1 MYSASPAASASE
13 AGSVLGDW
21 LEASLL
27 EVLKDAQTMDQLAS
41 RFPSMS
47 WSQIFLTID
56 RLSRAGFV
64 SITRKGAGDYLIAL
78 NRTA

>member
-1 MYSASPAASASE
+1 MYSASLAASASE
-13 AGSVLGDW
+13 AGSVMGNC

-27 EVLKDAQTMDQLAS
+27 DALAQPQSMDQLAS
-41 RFPSMS
+41 RFPAMS

-64 SITRKGAGDYLIAL
+64 SITRNGSGDYLVAL
-78 NRTA
+78 NRAA

>member
-1 MYSASPAASASE
+1 MHSASLSVSASE
-13 AGSVLGDW
+13 VGAIVGNW

-41 RFPSMS
+41 RFPAMS

-64 SITRKGAGDYLIAL
+64 SITRNGSGDYLVAL
-78 NRTA
+78 NRAA